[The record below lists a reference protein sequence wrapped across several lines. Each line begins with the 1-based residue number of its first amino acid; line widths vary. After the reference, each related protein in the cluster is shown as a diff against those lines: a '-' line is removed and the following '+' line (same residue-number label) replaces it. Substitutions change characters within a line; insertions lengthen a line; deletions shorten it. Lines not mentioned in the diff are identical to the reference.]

1 MVQIKPQ
8 EVYVP
13 ETQIGVRYHIWRLV
27 TSPPF
32 ENFIMLLI
40 ILNTLLL
47 MCKVYYIHNCIF
59 MFWILNPMIFS
70 ELASQFILAIYIY
83 QTLKKPYVRLRNRKA
98 KAEFLIANSIHNV
111 SQYISTDYLIRFKV
125 KTNAISKIKF
135 LSSYSFKALHWNS
148 LTSLRI

>member
-1 MVQIKPQ
+1 MATKIFVQIVEKILFQKSCITYVVQVKPQ

-47 MCKVYYIHNCIF
+47 MCKV
-59 MFWILNPMIFS
+59 
-70 ELASQFILAIYIY
+70 
-83 QTLKKPYVRLRNRKA
+83 T
-98 KAEFLIANSIHNV
+98 
-111 SQYISTDYLIRFKV
+111 
-125 KTNAISKIKF
+125 
-135 LSSYSFKALHWNS
+135 
-148 LTSLRI
+148 

>member
-1 MVQIKPQ
+1 MDSATICCCTQKSCITYVVQIKPQ

-47 MCKVYYIHNCIF
+47 MCKV
-59 MFWILNPMIFS
+59 
-70 ELASQFILAIYIY
+70 
-83 QTLKKPYVRLRNRKA
+83 T
-98 KAEFLIANSIHNV
+98 
-111 SQYISTDYLIRFKV
+111 ISRGNDK
-125 KTNAISKIKF
+125 
-135 LSSYSFKALHWNS
+135 
-148 LTSLRI
+148 

>member
-1 MVQIKPQ
+1 MVQVKPQ

-47 MCKVYYIHNCIF
+47 MCKVQSDQIF
-59 MFWILNPMIFS
+59 FVQRLKFS
-70 ELASQFILAIYIY
+70 F
-83 QTLKKPYVRLRNRKA
+83 
-98 KAEFLIANSIHNV
+98 
-111 SQYISTDYLIRFKV
+111 
-125 KTNAISKIKF
+125 
-135 LSSYSFKALHWNS
+135 YSFKAPHLNS
-148 LTSLRI
+148 MTSWQI